1 MLIEIGFRP
10 NNLFVSNAAKH
21 FLSPSPSYTQM
32 STTNLHG
39 NKHDLK
45 YFQSFF
51 NSKKKKIKKS
61 MTMPYSSDC
70 DGNADDRPSISN
82 CLDSIENDLNRM
94 ERNQSLNPFKSIKAR
109 KEAIMKEKASR
120 NIIEDVDNT
129 GLFVNSNRLAIEF
142 PMILNVGSIYS
153 SHVVLYLDPW
163 ERCIFKKIVLW
174 FLAKFMFSKVFFLL
188 FIFGFLFLN
197 VTILCFFVFYEIFYF
212 LNNNIFF
219 LFIYYGFWNFL
230 EVRIFT
236 EIRIDLH
243 GM

>member
-21 FLSPSPSYTQM
+21 FLSPSPSCTHM

-61 MTMPYSSDC
+61 MTMPYSSDS
-70 DGNADDRPSISN
+70 DGNRDADEKPSISN
-82 CLDSIENDLNRM
+82 CLDSIENDLNQM
-94 ERNQSLNPFKSIKAR
+94 ERNRSLNPFRSIKAR
-109 KEAIMKEKASR
+109 KEAIMKEKTSK
-120 NIIEDVDNT
+120 NIEDVDT

-153 SHVVLYLDPW
+153 SHVVLYLDP
-163 ERCIFKKIVLW
+163 
-174 FLAKFMFSKVFFLL
+174 
-188 FIFGFLFLN
+188 
-197 VTILCFFVFYEIFYF
+197 
-212 LNNNIFF
+212 
-219 LFIYYGFWNFL
+219 
-230 EVRIFT
+230 
-236 EIRIDLH
+236 
-243 GM
+243 